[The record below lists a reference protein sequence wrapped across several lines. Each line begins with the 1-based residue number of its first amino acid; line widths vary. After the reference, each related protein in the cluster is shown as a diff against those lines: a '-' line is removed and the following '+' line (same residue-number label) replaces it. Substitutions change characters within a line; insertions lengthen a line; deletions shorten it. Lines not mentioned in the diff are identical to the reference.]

1 MPFQMFAYRVME
13 TEKTA
18 AGTHASKDRATDSS
32 SEENMLCGNENRVGA
47 STPDD
52 DASTMSSG
60 TVRLRSNNTMRI

>member
-1 MPFQMFAYRVME
+1 MQLLR
-13 TEKTA
+13 EKTA

-32 SEENMLCGNENRVGA
+32 SEEIMLCANENRVGA

-60 TVRLRSNNTMRI
+60 TVRLCSDSTVGIYFSREK